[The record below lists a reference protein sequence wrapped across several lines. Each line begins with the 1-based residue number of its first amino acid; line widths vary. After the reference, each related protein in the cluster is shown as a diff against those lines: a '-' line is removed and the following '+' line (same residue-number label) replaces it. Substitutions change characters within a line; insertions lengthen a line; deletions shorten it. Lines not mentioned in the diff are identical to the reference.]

1 VVGRWNLKVAPIAI
15 LSPIL
20 LIFYAAIFPFFISEN
35 LIWLETKKNE
45 FKNKILPGLW
55 AENARRVFA

>member
-1 VVGRWNLKVAPIAI
+1 MGPLGFEGRPNGDGIATSADLRSNLP
-15 LSPIL
+15 LFHL
-20 LIFYAAIFPFFISEN
+20 RD
-35 LIWLETKKNE
+35 LIWLETKENE

>member
-1 VVGRWNLKVAPIAI
+1 MGPLGFEGRSNGDGIANCMQFLRSNLP
-15 LSPIL
+15 LFHL
-20 LIFYAAIFPFFISEN
+20 RD